1 MTSLAIEKIKT
12 KHPEGSYNFI
22 EEGNELCHEH
32 YMKIVESDIHEKYQN
47 KSLEIAQTTINDLSG
62 ESESRKDELDWTR
75 IKINLVDDNVIL
87 SKDDFRGI
95 ITHINNL
102 ELQINENSYYID
114 ECNDDFD
121 VINEISNDVNEPGL
135 EIEELIYQYIESD
148 DEWRFIFNYRVRI
161 LGRFTT
167 NCVIDS

>member
-1 MTSLAIEKIKT
+1 MPKAKNLGPCVIPECNYENARRFRKMTSLAIEKIKA
-12 KHPEGSYNFI
+12 KHPEGNYNFI

-47 KSLEIAQTTINDLSG
+47 KSLGIAKTTINDLSG
-62 ESESRKDELDWTR
+62 ESESREDELDWTR

-114 ECNDDFD
+114 EFNDDFD
-121 VINEISNDVNEPGL
+121 VNNEISNGNLP
-135 EIEELIYQYIESD
+135 
-148 DEWRFIFNYRVRI
+148 I
-161 LGRFTT
+161 LYFYCIIKL
-167 NCVIDS
+167 NMVY